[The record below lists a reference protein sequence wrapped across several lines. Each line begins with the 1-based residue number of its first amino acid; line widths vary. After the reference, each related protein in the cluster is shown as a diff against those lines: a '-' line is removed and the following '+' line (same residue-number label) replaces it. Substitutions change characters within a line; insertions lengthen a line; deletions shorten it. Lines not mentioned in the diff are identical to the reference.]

1 MGEDMFTECLKE
13 YHRQLES
20 EHGKDLA
27 LLRAS
32 IMADEVEERFDRHY
46 HRTIGA
52 TQLRTGYPYVGDL
65 PALDKAATCDCA
77 GREKLQDLGTL
88 YYKAGGYHNCWYLS
102 RKVSEEHGGY
112 TQVTCP
118 LCDRRLP

>member
-1 MGEDMFTECLKE
+1 MKINFGACYYAMNLGEPDSGNCIGPFVRQRIDE
-13 YHRQLES
+13 YVKAYHKQLEPQIGES
-20 EHGKDLA
+20 IKEWAVLPFDIHHKGKVD
-27 LLRAS
+27 S
-32 IMADEVEERFDRHY
+32 PPE
-46 HRTIGA
+46 
-52 TQLRTGYPYVGDL
+52 
-65 PALDKAATCDCA
+65 TCDCA

>member
-1 MGEDMFTECLKE
+1 MEIDFGDCYEAMDHREPDSVNCIGPFVRRRIDE
-13 YHRQLES
+13 YVKAYHKQLE
-20 EHGKDLA
+20 EGLYHNYVH
-27 LLRAS
+27 RA
-32 IMADEVEERFDRHY
+32 IQGTE
-46 HRTIGA
+46 
-52 TQLRTGYPYVGDL
+52 
-65 PALDKAATCDCA
+65 PACDCA

>member
-1 MGEDMFTECLKE
+1 MKINFGDCYEAMNHREPDSVNCIGPFVRRRIDE
-13 YHRQLES
+13 YVKAYHKQLEPLIK
-20 EHGKDLA
+20 EA
-27 LLRAS
+27 
-32 IMADEVEERFDRHY
+32 MTDEACAWWGSGRDCRPKPE
-46 HRTIGA
+46 
-52 TQLRTGYPYVGDL
+52 
-65 PALDKAATCDCA
+65 TCDCA